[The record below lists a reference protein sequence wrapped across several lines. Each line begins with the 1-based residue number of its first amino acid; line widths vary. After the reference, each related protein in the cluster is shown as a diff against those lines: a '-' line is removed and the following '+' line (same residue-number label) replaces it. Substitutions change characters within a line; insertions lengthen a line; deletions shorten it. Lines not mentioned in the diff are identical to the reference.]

1 MEPNKKNSRYER
13 LFQQISGLLVK
24 SNNPLSNMATIAAV
38 LHHKMDTF
46 FWTGFYLLHEGRLQV
61 GPYQGSLACIDLARD
76 TGVCW
81 AGIKQKH
88 SVIVDD
94 VHAFPGHIACDSRSQ
109 SEIVVPLFD
118 INGVVIGVLDV
129 DSSELAAFDETDRL
143 WLEKIVKLVYN

>member
-81 AGIKQKH
+81 ASIKQKH